1 MAAHS
6 SIFIWEVPQT
16 AEPGRLQFMYK
27 EESGRTEQ
35 LSAHLHRYTYAQR
48 WLQVLGSQNRKQE
61 SKMVV
66 AKRQGREKPGKQNKG
81 RSKEGPRTRVRTR
94 RRTNSTPGQPN
105 LQRAGPGW
113 RKKHI
118 KTGAKGPWLSLP
130 RSCALS
136 LFLSVSLSL
145 LVFWVG
151 MPPCL
156 EDVFSC
162 YFLNKIEL

>member
-16 AEPGRLQFMYK
+16 AEPDRLQFMYK
-27 EESGRTEQ
+27 EESSRTEQ

-94 RRTNSTPGQPN
+94 GRTNSTPGPVYRGQAQGGGKNISKEEP
-105 LQRAGPGW
+105 RGRGS
-113 RKKHI
+113 
-118 KTGAKGPWLSLP
+118 LSP
-130 RSCALS
+130 IHVFSLS
-136 LFLSVSLSL
+136 FSLCLSLSL